1 MNPHRDG
8 SKLHDVQ
15 NNIDATAGAGP
26 GRGVAR
32 AETVQ
37 LLQST
42 LPGVEATV
50 AETSRHFAK
59 HTHDQFGIGL
69 VIQGG
74 QRSAS
79 GRGVVEALRG
89 DAITVNP
96 GEVHDGM
103 PLDHSGR
110 SWRMLYFDPALVFH
124 AAAELLD
131 RPALGA
137 EFERPVVRD
146 AQLEAC
152 FVQLFRTA
160 TSAATGTLAGE
171 VTLCTLLQHMLTRH
185 ATVRAPRQRN
195 SAILRARQCID
206 DDPASNPSLSDLAE
220 LAGLNR
226 FQLLRSFV
234 KETGLPPH
242 AYLVQRRTLLAR
254 ELIVAGVR
262 LVDAAAQAGFSDQ
275 SHMNRA
281 FMRFFGYTPARF
293 AASVRKA

>member
-1 MNPHRDG
+1 MQSD
-8 SKLHDVQ
+8 
-15 NNIDATAGAGP
+15 IDATAGAGP
-26 GRGVAR
+26 GRGVTR

-37 LLQST
+37 LLRSM
-42 LPGVEATV
+42 LPGVDATA

-103 PLDHSGR
+103 PLDHRGR
-110 SWRMLYFDPALVFH
+110 SWRMLYFDPGLVFQ
-124 AAAELLD
+124 AAAELMD
-131 RPALGA
+131 RPALGV

-152 FVQLFRTA
+152 FAQLFRTVTV
-160 TSAATGTLAGE
+160 TSAAAGTLAGE
-171 VTLCTLLQHMLTRH
+171 EALCRLLQHMLTRH

-195 SAILRARQCID
+195 GAILRARQCID
-206 DDPASNPSLSDLAE
+206 DDPASNPSLSDLVE

-254 ELIVAGVR
+254 ELIAAGVR

-281 FMRFFGYTPARF
+281 FMRFFGYTPAHF
-293 AASVRKA
+293 AASVRKG